1 MKRINTMIRC
11 LVAMPALV
19 VALLTSCT
27 SEEVVNSQPGGNP
40 LELKAEMYSGYA
52 TRSTSASTDA
62 WTKGDIVTVSDAG
75 TQCQYKIT
83 DATSGTLSAVST
95 QIYWGT
101 SQTSKALTAWSYGGG
116 AYNAALP
123 TSWGVSTDQSTAGN
137 LQANDFLYASV
148 TAMPNTTTSLPFAH
162 KLAKILIKMT
172 SSNTTLTS
180 SNTTFS
186 DVVVKAANVSTF
198 DGSSWSAPTGDPVSI
213 TPLHDTADGSL
224 ATYTALVLPQ
234 TMSGKELFRFTAT
247 VDGIT
252 STYAYTT
259 PATTIFAPGTQY
271 IFNINFALDNV
282 SVTAVTA
289 TDWTTTDGGTIT
301 SNVTQVQKISGTW
314 SQDDDGAITVGG
326 DK

>member
-1 MKRINTMIRC
+1 
-11 LVAMPALV
+11 MPALA

-27 SEEVVNSQPGGNP
+27 SEEVVNSQPSGNP
-40 LELKAEMYSGYA
+40 LELKAEMYCGYA
-52 TRSTSASTDA
+52 TRSTSASTNV
-62 WTKGDIVTVSDAG
+62 WTQGDIVAVADAG
-75 TQCQYKIT
+75 TPCQYKIT

-101 SQTSKALTAWSYGGG
+101 NQTSKELTAWSYGGG

-123 TSWGVSTDQSTAGN
+123 TSWGVSTDQSTADN
-137 LQANDFLYASV
+137 LQANDFLFASA
-148 TAMPNTTTSLPFAH
+148 TATPDATTSLAFAH

-172 SSNTTLTS
+172 SSNSSLTS
-180 SNTTFS
+180 SNTRLS
-186 DVVVKAANVSTF
+186 NVVVKAANVSTF
-198 DGSSWSAPTGDPVSI
+198 DGSSWSTPSGDPVSI
-213 TPLHDTADGSL
+213 TPLPGTADGSL

-234 TMSGKELFRFTAT
+234 TMSGKELFRFSAT

-252 STYAYTT
+252 STYAYT
-259 PATTIFAPGTQY
+259 PATAVFVTGTQY

-301 SNVTQVQKISGTW
+301 GNVTQVQEILGTW